1 MESRYRA
8 PRRGVLSH
16 RMGFVS
22 KKGRIWLQKWPGSR
36 MPFSDAGWSVR
47 TVLREHGR
55 VFVPRRGVPDFL
67 ARRRYNEDRVYFALL
82 AGSQPKRQFHRGVEH
97 GGNMGRP
104 SLLNDPLIAK
114 FCDAV
119 QLSGSIESAITLS
132 GIGRSTYYRCR
143 GKVRAGGG
151 NKLQRRFFQVV
162 DKTEG
167 QIKMMREQQLTKHF
181 EKNWRLI
188 AWWLARKYRD
198 EYGRRRPAPLPDPGT
213 GEAERVV
220 DRIVWIEDPQP
231 LAAPAAPAPAAPAAS
246 SQPKRQSHRSAEH
259 GGKMGRPSL
268 LNDQLIAEFCDALRV
283 SGSIESAIIMS
294 GIGRST
300 YYRLKGKVRESGGN
314 EQQRRFFQAVHKAE
328 SQIKMMREHQLS
340 KHFEK
345 DWRAIAW
352 WLERKCPNE
361 D

>member
-1 MESRYRA
+1 
-8 PRRGVLSH
+8 
-16 RMGFVS
+16 
-22 KKGRIWLQKWPGSR
+22 
-36 MPFSDAGWSVR
+36 
-47 TVLREHGR
+47 
-55 VFVPRRGVPDFL
+55 
-67 ARRRYNEDRVYFALL
+67 
-82 AGSQPKRQFHRGVEH
+82 
-97 GGNMGRP
+97 MGRP

-114 FCDAV
+114 FGDAV

-132 GIGRSTYYRCR
+132 GIGRSTYYRWR
-143 GKVRAGGG
+143 GKVHEGGG
-151 NKLQRRFFQVV
+151 NKLQRRFFQAV
-162 DKTEG
+162 DKSEG
-167 QIKMMREQQLTKHF
+167 QIKRMREHQLTKHF

-220 DRIVWIEDPQP
+220 DRIVWVEYPQP

-246 SQPKRQSHRSAEH
+246 SQPKRQSQRSAEH

-268 LNDQLIAEFCDALRV
+268 LNDQLIAEFCDALR
-283 SGSIESAIIMS
+283 
-294 GIGRST
+294 
-300 YYRLKGKVRESGGN
+300 ESGGN
-314 EQQRRFFQAVHKAE
+314 AQQRRFFQAVHKAE

-361 D
+361 YGRRRRASLPEAPE